1 MVTRMNS
8 GELGKEV
15 AEAETQIQLHN
26 ERKAEIDGRKT
37 HFSKVREHGNGL
49 IEIKHY
55 ASEEIQKTVGQLD
68 KTKLSLNGAWEKRN
82 HLLKQC
88 HDLRVSSISVDS
100 EEPVQPPFKLRNSKW
115 YSVSSLT
122 IIEYSSD

>member
-26 ERKAEIDGRKT
+26 ERKAEIDGRKS

-88 HDLRVSSISVDS
+88 HDLRVSSINGLKF
-100 EEPVQPPFKLRNSKW
+100 PLLF
-115 YSVSSLT
+115 
-122 IIEYSSD
+122 SDQTAS